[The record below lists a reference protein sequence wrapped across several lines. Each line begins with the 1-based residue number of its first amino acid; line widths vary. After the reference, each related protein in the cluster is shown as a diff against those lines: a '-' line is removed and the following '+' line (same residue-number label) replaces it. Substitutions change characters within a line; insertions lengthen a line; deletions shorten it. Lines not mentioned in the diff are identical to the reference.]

1 MKITSSENNL
11 HLSITVPLTMKGK
24 YTYGDGEWT
33 APAIC
38 VFIDERVQEYG
49 LFHTQYLDYK
59 DGNNLQATSMI
70 AAFDSKEQALSA
82 AKEFGLSIQYAHS
95 LYER

>member
-1 MKITSSENNL
+1 MKITSSENSL
-11 HLSITVPLTMKGK
+11 HISLTIPLTMKGE
-24 YTYGDGEWT
+24 YTYGDGEWI

-38 VFIDERVQEYG
+38 VFIDENFQEYG

-70 AAFDSKEQALSA
+70 VAFDSKEEALKTA
-82 AKEFGLSIQYAHS
+82 QEFGLSIQYAHS
-95 LYER
+95 LYL